1 MFIIAILYPNIYLRD
16 QDTIRQRHLAG
27 VHWEAP
33 GLEAKGLFSLP
44 AGNRRS
50 SETTFSSYLKEI
62 CPTIGT
68 NNIPGMTKNMLN
80 YSYTNISY

>member
-1 MFIIAILYPNIYLRD
+1 MLIIAILYPNIYLRE

-44 AGNRRS
+44 AGNRQS
-50 SETTFSSYLKEI
+50 SEPAFSSYFKEI
-62 CPTIGT
+62 CLTIGT
-68 NNIPGMTKNMLN
+68 NNIPGMTRNVLN